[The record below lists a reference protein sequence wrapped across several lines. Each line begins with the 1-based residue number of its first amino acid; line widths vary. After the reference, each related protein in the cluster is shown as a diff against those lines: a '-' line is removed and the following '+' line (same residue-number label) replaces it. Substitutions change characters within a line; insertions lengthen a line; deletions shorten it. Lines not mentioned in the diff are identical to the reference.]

1 MKRFVLLLLLL
12 VSTLSSFLWP
22 QRTLPALEHFDY
34 PLGAITFV
42 GGPDWGKIAGADDY
56 MVVAGNLTYPGYQMP
71 ATGNQIGVTAS
82 ATEDVKLTFTSQS
95 GSGSKVYASFLLN
108 VSNVTGLTTSGTVFA
123 DLGTGN
129 AFPSQGARVYIR
141 RNISGTSFNLSVGRS
156 NILTSPPTLYSG
168 DLSFNTTHLIV
179 VCYEFIAG
187 ADNDMVYLWINPDLS
202 GTEPPALLN
211 GVVGVAAFPDN
222 PIVDGVLLRQAVG
235 TPNAYIDALRI
246 STSWLQSPLPVELSS
261 FSASTIGSTVKL
273 SWRTETEVN
282 NYGFEIE
289 RKVGS
294 GQSSVGNFEKIGFV
308 NGNGNSN
315 SPEDYTFEDKMV
327 ESGKYSYRLKQIDND
342 GQFEYSKTIEIY
354 FDVSKKFELSQ
365 NYPNPFNPST
375 TIKFNLSESGNAK
388 LTIYNLLGQE
398 IQTIANNFKEAGTYE
413 ETINITSFSSGIYWY
428 KLEIN
433 GLSQSKKMVLMR

>member
-1 MKRFVLLLLLL
+1 MKRFVLLLLL

-282 NYGFEIE
+282 NYGFDVE
-289 RKVGS
+289 RSEKQEARS
-294 GQSSVGNFEKIGFV
+294 GVWEKIGFV

-315 SPEDYTFEDKMV
+315 SPKDYSFEDKTV
-327 ESGKYSYRLKQIDND
+327 TAGKHSYRLKQIDND
-342 GQFEYSKTIEIY
+342 GQFEYSKTIEVD
-354 FDVSKKFELSQ
+354 FGAPKKFELSQ
-365 NYPNPFNPST
+365 NYPNPFNPTT
-375 TIKFNLSESGNAK
+375 TIRFNLPETGNVK
-388 LTIYNLLGQE
+388 LILYNILGQE
-398 IQTIANNFKEAGTYE
+398 IRILVNEYKESGVY
-413 ETINITSFSSGIYWY
+413 TINLDASELNSGMYIY
-428 KLEIN
+428 KLES
-433 GLSQSKKMVLMR
+433 GSFVQTRKMTLVK